1 LDLKRNIRDGRHR
14 LWWRSARS
22 GNEQAFRRLYGEL
35 YAPVASYVSQRVNN
49 QQDAEDI
56 VSQIFQRFLQRFARF
71 DAQQGSL
78 MTWVL
83 AMARNA
89 VIDHYRQAAAFGAAR
104 RDTVDVT
111 ELADDLVGI
120 TEVPLVNQI
129 ADEER
134 DQLRQW
140 LRRQPADLQ
149 EMFALR
155 YGQGLGLKEVAQVLH
170 LSESAVK
177 QRFARATKKIRQEL
191 LTEFEITPTETEV
204 RHA

>member
-1 LDLKRNIRDGRHR
+1 MDLKRNIRDGRHR
-14 LWWRSARS
+14 IWWRSARS

-35 YAPVASYVSQRVNN
+35 YAPVASYVSQRVRN

-56 VSQIFQRFLQRFARF
+56 VSQIFQRFLQRFERF

-89 VIDHYRQAAAFGAAR
+89 VIDHYRQSSAYGAAR
-104 RDTVDVT
+104 TDTVDVAEMGDVLIAVT
-111 ELADDLVGI
+111 EA
-120 TEVPLVNQI
+120 PLTNLI
-129 ADEER
+129 ACEER
-134 DQLRQW
+134 EQLRRW
-140 LRRQPADLQ
+140 LRRQPADLR

-155 YGQGLGLKEVAQVLH
+155 YGQGLGLKEVAQVLN
-170 LSESAVK
+170 LSEAAVK

-191 LTEFEITPTETEV
+191 LTEFETTPTETEV

>member
-14 LWWRSARS
+14 FWWRSARS

-35 YAPVASYVSQRVNN
+35 YAPVAGYVSQRVRN

-56 VSQIFQRFLQRFARF
+56 VSHIFQRFLERFERF

-89 VIDHYRQAAAFGAAR
+89 VIDHYRQASAFGAAR
-104 RDTVDVT
+104 NDTIDVA
-111 ELADDLVGI
+111 ELSDDLAAV
-120 TEVPLVNQI
+120 TEVPLARMI

-134 DQLRQW
+134 EQLRLW
-140 LRRQPADLQ
+140 LRHQPADLQ

-155 YGQGLGLKEVAQVLH
+155 YGQGLGLKEVAQVLN

-177 QRFARATKKIRQEL
+177 QRFARATNKIRQEL
-191 LTEFEITPTETEV
+191 LTEFETTPIETEV